1 MTQARNA
8 ADAALSPARAPTPA
22 GWPARASI

>member
-1 MTQARNA
+1 MTDARNTA
-8 ADAALSPARAPTPA
+8 QAALSPAQAPTPA